1 MMKYIFTDVD
11 GTLVD
16 YQNNLL
22 DSTVR
27 AIKKAQQNGH
37 KIFIVTGR
45 SKGEMYDE
53 ILDIGFDG
61 YIGVNG
67 AYAEIDG
74 ETIYHHGLS
83 SEDEKAIVDW
93 LHDRGLEFYL
103 ESNSGLYG
111 SENFRERGK
120 QTVIDYSAYKGND
133 ASEFMTVEKIFP
145 EMKFG
150 EPLYRN
156 DVNKISFI
164 LDSYNDYLDAKEHF
178 SDFTVNTW
186 GGHGEKAL
194 FGDVGLKGIRKSDG
208 VKRILSYFSASA
220 DEAIGFGDARIDND
234 MLDYCGIGVAMGNA
248 GESTKEIADYITD
261 NVENDGMA
269 KAFKYFGLI

>member
-1 MMKYIFTDVD
+1 MKYIFTDVD